1 MTPFQKT
8 ATAAL
13 IATACLTGM
22 DASAQA
28 TGQSA
33 ISQMYW
39 NLVDLDPND
48 GITPAVTFTNFV
60 LQHETMIRTA
70 NGVDRQEQHTILGNS
85 PFTSRLDFQGVTG
98 TSSYGNA
105 TLGSMGNLTQS
116 GYAWVEQ
123 KLSGD
128 FTLTP
133 NTIMEYGGILSGQT
147 SIGNVPFSCG
157 TNCVAFALTTI
168 DSSTWVNGQVSQG
181 YTHEYISA
189 GNANQTTG
197 FSRPFDFA
205 AVNWSTNLATGH
217 FQYKTFASVNVY
229 AQPVPEPETW
239 AMMICGLAVSA
250 MVVRRRKQRV

>member
-70 NGVDRQEQHTILGNS
+70 NGVDRQEQHTILGNN

-157 TNCVAFALTTI
+157 TNCIAFALTTI
-168 DSSTWVNGQVSQG
+168 DSSTWVNGQVS
-181 YTHEYISA
+181 HCR
-189 GNANQTTG
+189 G
-197 FSRPFDFA
+197 FLPF
-205 AVNWSTNLATGH
+205 
-217 FQYKTFASVNVY
+217 
-229 AQPVPEPETW
+229 
-239 AMMICGLAVSA
+239 
-250 MVVRRRKQRV
+250 VR